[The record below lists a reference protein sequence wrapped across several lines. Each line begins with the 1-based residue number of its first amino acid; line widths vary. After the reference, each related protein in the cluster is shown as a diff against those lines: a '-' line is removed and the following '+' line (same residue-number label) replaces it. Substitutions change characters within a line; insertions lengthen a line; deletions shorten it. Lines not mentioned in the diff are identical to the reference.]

1 MKLKAQFH
9 LQPPPGAPLDSHITL
24 HHRCE
29 MRRESARSAWD
40 ASRVFYR
47 CIVNLFAFYVV
58 KTRRLKRLWPGLSP
72 MGRKNLSRARES
84 IISNLSLVTKSGVY
98 RLGINQTLKALRS
111 GEAKLVI
118 FASNIAPAHKS
129 LIEYYAMLSQ
139 CDILP
144 FDGDNIDL
152 GTACGKY
159 FRSSVIAIINAGESE
174 ILKMIKEKPE

>member
-1 MKLKAQFH
+1 MFAGNEKGLISGQSGNALQWILGVQMRSSLSVNVLH
-9 LQPPPGAPLDSHITL
+9 LAVATV
-24 HHRCE
+24 
-29 MRRESARSAWD
+29 MAWP
-40 ASRVFYR
+40 
-47 CIVNLFAFYVV
+47 FA
-58 KTRRLKRLWPGLSP
+58 
-72 MGRKNLSRARES
+72 MGRKNLARARES
-84 IISNLSLVTKSGVY
+84 IISSLSLVTKSGVY

-144 FDGDNIDL
+144 FDGDNVDL

>member
-1 MKLKAQFH
+1 M
-9 LQPPPGAPLDSHITL
+9 
-24 HHRCE
+24 
-29 MRRESARSAWD
+29 
-40 ASRVFYR
+40 RVFQSFLSVDCKHTFVLR
-47 CIVNLFAFYVV
+47 CKDWTVETVMV
-58 KTRRLKRLWPGLSP
+58 WPFL

>member
-1 MKLKAQFH
+1 MRSSLSVNVLH
-9 LQPPPGAPLDSHITL
+9 LAVATV
-24 HHRCE
+24 
-29 MRRESARSAWD
+29 MAWP
-40 ASRVFYR
+40 
-47 CIVNLFAFYVV
+47 FA
-58 KTRRLKRLWPGLSP
+58 
-72 MGRKNLSRARES
+72 MGRKNLARARES
-84 IISNLSLVTKSGVY
+84 IISSLSLVTKSGVY

-144 FDGDNIDL
+144 FDGDNVDL

>member
-1 MKLKAQFH
+1 MTF
-9 LQPPPGAPLDSHITL
+9 L
-24 HHRCE
+24 HKTVTTVV
-29 MRRESARSAWD
+29 ARP
-40 ASRVFYR
+40 F
-47 CIVNLFAFYVV
+47 L
-58 KTRRLKRLWPGLSP
+58 

>member
-1 MKLKAQFH
+1 MFAGNEKGLISDQSGNALQWILGVQMRSSLSVNVLH
-9 LQPPPGAPLDSHITL
+9 LAVATV
-24 HHRCE
+24 
-29 MRRESARSAWD
+29 MAWP
-40 ASRVFYR
+40 
-47 CIVNLFAFYVV
+47 FA
-58 KTRRLKRLWPGLSP
+58 
-72 MGRKNLSRARES
+72 MGRKNLARARES
-84 IISNLSLVTKSGVY
+84 IISSLSLVTKSGVY

-144 FDGDNIDL
+144 FDGDNVDL

>member
-1 MKLKAQFH
+1 
-9 LQPPPGAPLDSHITL
+9 
-24 HHRCE
+24 
-29 MRRESARSAWD
+29 
-40 ASRVFYR
+40 
-47 CIVNLFAFYVV
+47 
-58 KTRRLKRLWPGLSP
+58 

-84 IISNLSLVTKSGVY
+84 IISNLSLVTKSRVY